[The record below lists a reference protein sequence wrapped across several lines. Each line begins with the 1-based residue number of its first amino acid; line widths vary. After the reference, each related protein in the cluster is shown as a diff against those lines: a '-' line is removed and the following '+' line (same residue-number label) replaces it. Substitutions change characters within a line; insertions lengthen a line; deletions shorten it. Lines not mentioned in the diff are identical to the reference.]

1 MGCFNCPV
9 WGELLYNARMSQ
21 EPLEEPS
28 LSQSRV
34 QVVWL
39 LLGLTAVF
47 LWRIVFTF
55 HVNLIPDECSY
66 WTWSRR
72 LDWSYFDNSGMV
84 AYLIRLSTGLFGDN
98 TPFSVR
104 FPFLVISGITTFLVY
119 GVSHLLFKNRR
130 NALIAAL
137 MFNLT
142 PVALLGGSAAIHDNA
157 LILFWMTTLWA
168 AAHFLKSRNSKWLLV
183 AGLAAGFSIQSK
195 YTGVLVL
202 LALLLFLLWNREL
215 RILLLTR
222 EPWLG
227 VAVAVVFTIPVLW
240 WNVVH
245 DWASLH
251 HILFIGSG
259 SVSFTRRILDG
270 IGYHAAQFALV
281 SPLLYVALLAACCT
295 SLVRNVKS
303 PNPEETLLLSFSFP
317 LLLFGVQA
325 FRGHVEANWS
335 FMGYMSAIILMV
347 EVIAGA
353 GNDPRRETWKV
364 FLGRYVKWGIALAV
378 VPAALAVIHAWIG
391 LLPASVERKL
401 GKYDRVIWETR
412 GWNEL
417 GIHVNKLRQPGDIIA
432 GDSYQLCAILEF
444 NVPGN
449 PSVRYLAPWKRPTQ
463 FDVWE
468 PSFDNLAGETLLYV
482 SSRPLKPSSAA
493 GASIYEHFERVEGL
507 EPFSVRYH
515 GEPIREIY
523 VYRGYRFDPFSPRR
537 LGPRSL
543 FYSDYE

>member
-1 MGCFNCPV
+1 MGCFNCPA
-9 WGELLYNARMSQ
+9 WDELLYNAWMSQ

-28 LSQSRV
+28 LSQSRL

-47 LWRIVFTF
+47 LWRIVFTI

-84 AYLIRLSTGLFGDN
+84 AYLIRLSTALFGEN

-119 GVSHLLFKNRR
+119 RVSHLLFKNRR

-168 AAHFLKSRNSKWLLV
+168 AAHFVRSRNSKWLLV
-183 AGLAAGFSIQSK
+183 AGLAAGLSIQSK

-215 RILLLTR
+215 RGLLLTR

-227 VAVAVVFTIPVLW
+227 VAVAVVFTLPILW

-259 SVSFTRRILDG
+259 SVSVTRRILDG

-281 SPLLYVALLAACCT
+281 SPLLYLALLAACCT
-295 SLVRNVKS
+295 SLVRNMKS

-317 LLLFGVQA
+317 LLLFGIQA

-353 GNDPRRETWKV
+353 GNDPRRETWKI
-364 FLGRYVKWGIALAV
+364 FRGRYVKWGIALAV
-378 VPAALAVIHAWIG
+378 VPAALAVIHAWMG
-391 LLPASVERKL
+391 LLPASVEREL
-401 GKYDRVIWETR
+401 GKDDRIIWETR
-412 GWNEL
+412 GWNQL
-417 GIHVNKLRQPGDIIA
+417 GLHVSKLRQPGDIIA
-432 GDSYQLCAILEF
+432 GDSYQLCAVLEF

-468 PSFDNLAGETLLYV
+468 PSLDNLAGQTILYV

-493 GASIYEHFERVEGL
+493 GASIYEHFERVEAL

-543 FYSDYE
+543 FYSDYQ